1 MTRTMSSMIVKR
13 AALLGAVAALAV
25 PATASAMPDRGA
37 DFGRQATASGP
48 TAPTGTLST
57 HAVGQPWLSAS
68 MHRVG
73 QPWPTQSVN
82 GGSVPTTRVTTSV
95 VHTPTGQVVSQT
107 SQQGFEWTDALI
119 GSAVTAA
126 ILALA
131 AAGTL
136 AVRRRPT
143 VVS

>member
-25 PATASAMPDRGA
+25 PATASAMPVRDSGQQRA
-37 DFGRQATASGP
+37 ASGP
-48 TAPTGTLST
+48 TAPAGKLSM
-57 HAVGQPWLSAS
+57 HAVGQPWLSPS

-95 VHTPTGQVVSQT
+95 IHTPTGQVVSQP
-107 SQQGFEWTDALI
+107 SQPGFDWTDALI

-126 ILALA
+126 TLVLA
-131 AAGTL
+131 AAGAL
-136 AVRRRPT
+136 AVRRRQT
-143 VVS
+143 VIT